1 MAQRHAA
8 ESSGTSADAESSG
21 GGVALRSLRGGGAAL
36 RGGGVALR
44 GGGVDSNGNVAGSV
58 SSGSVAGT
66 IGNGGGGDGV
76 GDMSD
81 MSEAGEAT
89 MKRTRTPALSPAAE
103 YTMPNVY
110 STSHYYDSPP
120 KKLLR

>member
-8 ESSGTSADAESSG
+8 ESSSTSADAESSP
-21 GGVALRSLRGGGAAL
+21 LRAL
-36 RGGGVALR
+36 RGGGSVALR
-44 GGGVDSNGNVAGSV
+44 GGGVDSNGNVASSI
-58 SSGSVAGT
+58 SSGSVGGT
-66 IGNGGGGDGV
+66 IGNGGGGGGI